1 MNYSTLKEAYS
12 VDSFD
17 KEKKKSKKSKAVRI
31 EEFEDDSSD
40 ISQRDAKNI
49 ERALPPVQEYSRPSV
64 QPVQNAQ
71 YTPAAQTQERQK
83 ILKGVQPHY
92 DEELE
97 KYLNINDFQ
106 STNLHYY
113 PQDYTQSYNNTNYSS
128 PEQNNVNNRYEQDD
142 RYQPKQLYYRPTSPA
157 GQAATNEQYVERP
170 VRSQPPPNFKS
181 MEQRPRVTPQPPNGP
196 NVAPHQQS
204 TYQGN
209 PLQHAPIMKTPEQTA
224 AVQKDIFYKNMVNI
238 GLFIFIGV
246 LIIFLCDQI
255 TEIAI
260 NIGMKRT
267 MMLLEPYMNM
277 NKESRR

>member
-31 EEFEDDSSD
+31 EEFEDDASD
-40 ISQRDAKNI
+40 ISQRDVKNI
-49 ERALPPVQEYSRPSV
+49 ERVSVQERQNIPIQEPSRPSE
-64 QPVQNAQ
+64 
-71 YTPAAQTQERQK
+71 QERPK
-83 ILKGVQPHY
+83 TLKGVQPHY

-106 STNLHYY
+106 STNLNYY

-128 PEQNNVNNRYEQDD
+128 PDTNNFHSGYEQED
-142 RYQPKQLYYRPTSPA
+142 RYQPKQLYQRPVTRTSYD
-157 GQAATNEQYVERP
+157 ATNDQYERP
-170 VRSQPPPNFKS
+170 VRSQAPPTFIPIES
-181 MEQRPRVTPQPPNGP
+181 QSAQVPHRRIQAQQVAQAPQY
-196 NVAPHQQS
+196 VQQI
-204 TYQGN
+204 
-209 PLQHAPIMKTPEQTA
+209 QHIPQQHVMKTPEK
-224 AVQKDIFYKNMVNI
+224 AVVEQKDTFYKNLINI
-238 GLFIFIGV
+238 GLFVFIGI

-267 MMLLEPYMNM
+267 MMLLEPYMN
-277 NKESRR
+277 KEVRK